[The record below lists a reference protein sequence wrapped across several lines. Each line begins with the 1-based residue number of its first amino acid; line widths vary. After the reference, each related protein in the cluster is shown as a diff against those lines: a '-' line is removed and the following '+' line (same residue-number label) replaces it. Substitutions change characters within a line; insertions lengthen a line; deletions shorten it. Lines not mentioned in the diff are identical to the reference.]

1 MAILENEEKPVELTD
16 YEKEKIEEWKDR
28 NERCEK
34 GNGLQI
40 KIGVIGGLYDGDMF
54 EDEDIEK
61 IIIDEESMREEFEE
75 KMKFLLQKKLFSD
88 EQLREWFDTGSIRL
102 K

>member
-16 YEKEKIEEWKDR
+16 YEKEQIEEWKDT

-34 GNGLQI
+34 SNGLQI
-40 KIGVIGGLYDGDMF
+40 KINVFGGLYDQDMF

-88 EQLREWFDTGSIRL
+88 EQLREWFS
-102 K
+102 

>member
-16 YEKEKIEEWKDR
+16 YEKEQIEEWKDR

-34 GNGLQI
+34 SNGLQI
-40 KIGVIGGLYDGDMF
+40 KINVFGGLYDQDMF

-88 EQLREWFDTGSIRL
+88 EQLREWFS
-102 K
+102 